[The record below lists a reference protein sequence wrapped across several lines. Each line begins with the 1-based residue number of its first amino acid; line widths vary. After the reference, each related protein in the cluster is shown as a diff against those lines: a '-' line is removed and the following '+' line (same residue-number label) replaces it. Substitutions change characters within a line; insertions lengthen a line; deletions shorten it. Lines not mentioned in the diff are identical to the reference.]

1 MIERVLTSVD
11 AIGAAETDQLLLML
25 RRFVAEAARDE
36 ARAIAGDIKRDMMI
50 AA

>member
-1 MIERVLTSVD
+1 
-11 AIGAAETDQLLLML
+11 ML

-36 ARAIAGDIKRDMMI
+36 ARAIAGHLIKDILI

>member
-1 MIERVLTSVD
+1 VLTAVGTMPNED
-11 AIGAAETDQLLLML
+11 VGQLLLML

-36 ARAIAGDIKRDMMI
+36 ARAIADDLIKDILI